1 VTNEQ
6 DRALQIRY
14 TLFIVN
20 TEILEPAQEAR
31 QLNELCDRLKDM
43 GYAQSKRIR
52 IYGEDFEV
60 ISNPFPQG
68 KGIAVQAQSKGE
80 KQSRVLQLPLPIL
93 QMVSRRRSA

>member
-1 VTNEQ
+1 MVDNEMTPSISQ
-6 DRALQIRY
+6 TTHLTD
-14 TLFIVN
+14 
-20 TEILEPAQEAR
+20 
-31 QLNELCDRLKDM
+31 LCDRLKQM

-68 KGIAVQAQSKGE
+68 NGIAVQAKSGRE

-93 QMVSRRRSA
+93 QMVSPRKTA

>member
-1 VTNEQ
+1 MFSNREQ
-6 DRALQIRY
+6 A
-14 TLFIVN
+14 
-20 TEILEPAQEAR
+20 EH
-31 QLNELCDRLKDM
+31 LNDLCNRLKEM

-68 KGIAVQAQSKGE
+68 NGIAVQAQSRRE

-93 QMVSRRRSA
+93 QMVSHRKTA